1 MSYIPFG
8 IAICLVIVVFLMVGI
23 PANPGMF
30 FVAAAVVVA
39 TAVIARICRNRG
51 NEATA
56 EYCRFAAQ
64 AARRAE
70 DRERGA
76 PQ

>member
-1 MSYIPFG
+1 MSYIQVG
-8 IAICLVIVVFLMVGI
+8 IAICLAIVVFLVVG
-23 PANPGMF
+23 PPNPVTF

-64 AARRAE
+64 AARRAK

-76 PQ
+76 RH